1 VWISVGNLY
10 ELSIFCWILIGG
22 LPAGGDVEIHFKIKK
37 KKILLVTLGLRLFP
51 ALPFQTNLSFLSTE
65 IFRLFEIFQL
75 RQTPRI
81 VSLIWG

>member
-37 KKILLVTLGLRLFP
+37 KKIMLC
-51 ALPFQTNLSFLSTE
+51 LPNFAVKAPIQKKCTINYIHYKIHMLHK
-65 IFRLFEIFQL
+65 
-75 RQTPRI
+75 
-81 VSLIWG
+81 LIQ